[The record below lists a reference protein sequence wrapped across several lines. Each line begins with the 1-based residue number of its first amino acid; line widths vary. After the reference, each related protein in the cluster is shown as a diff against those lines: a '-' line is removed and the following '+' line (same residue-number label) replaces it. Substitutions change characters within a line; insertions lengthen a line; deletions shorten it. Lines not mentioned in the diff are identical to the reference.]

1 LSIADPR
8 TIMIPKP
15 TTSARHPGSA
25 QEPPKGE
32 TMHTRSTW
40 RRRIGSVAVGT
51 LLFGSVVGISPAAAN
66 HSGDITWTVP
76 TADQTVGVPFDATV
90 VVQQRDSTDIKCVK
104 LSVSA
109 GTAEVNLR
117 SSTPSWSVSPLSGTE
132 ITASSA
138 TAIGAKPA
146 SLTIV
151 IGVVASVAAPV
162 ELKAV
167 IYSNETCTVGVHGS
181 TAGAS
186 QDTKVSD
193 AITIV
198 AAGGGGF
205 VPALCADSTLWLM
218 RTATLSNAT
227 DGCLVESLSSVRAD
241 QGPITFT
248 RKISKTGN
256 AGPFVI
262 YLTPDDASNACM
274 SITAP
279 AATRD
284 PATGTWTTTASYLTD
299 GTVDVTVS
307 IPASCGT
314 EAAGPELVSFVMGLI
329 GSPAKKERFFV
340 NLDVTAAPN
349 DGDDGDDGDERHG
362 GGGGGGGGGGAMS
375 MSCSPEPQVNVTVT
389 CTIVNGPTDF
399 DIIWEASYNPVFATG
414 VVTLDGS
421 GNGSFS
427 FLVPAA
433 AMGSMVGVQLVA
445 HTGVMPIGMVTTA
458 VPVIIRAGEGSSPL
472 APMSLLLMV
481 GGLLT
486 VVGVGRRLVT
496 QG

>member
-1 LSIADPR
+1 
-8 TIMIPKP
+8 
-15 TTSARHPGSA
+15 
-25 QEPPKGE
+25 
-32 TMHTRSTW
+32 MHTRSTW

-66 HSGDITWTVP
+66 HNGDITWTVP

-90 VVQQRDSTDIKCVK
+90 VVQQRDSTDIKCVE
-104 LSVSA
+104 LSVSP

-167 IYSNETCTVGVHGS
+167 IYRDEDCTKGVHTENNAGS
-181 TAGAS
+181 S
-186 QDTKVSD
+186 SDTKVSD
-193 AITIV
+193 SITIV

-205 VPALCADSTLWLM
+205 VPALCADPTLWLM

-279 AATRD
+279 VATRD
-284 PATGTWTTTASYLTD
+284 PATGTWTTTASHLTD

-340 NLDVTAAPN
+340 NLDVLAA
-349 DGDDGDDGDERHG
+349 DDDDDDDQDSGTG
-362 GGGGGGGGGGAMS
+362 GGGGGGGGTAPATMS

-433 AMGSMVGVQLVA
+433 AMGSTVGVQLVG
-445 HTGVMPIGMVTTA
+445 HTAVMAIGPVTTA